1 MYQILFSISL
11 CIMTELNIGAHC
23 SQEDCKQLDF
33 LPIHCEHCD
42 RIFCKIHS
50 SITAHNCPIS
60 SSTYQCHQASS
71 QSRSDDANDKIC
83 DYHLCNQRQLVLLS
97 CDGCYGNFCTSHKQK
112 EVHQCSGLAQ
122 SVRQW
127 DKIQTVKTVDR
138 TALNAISHTIIP
150 TKTNDT
156 LSVKPL
162 SDRARATKAKLI
174 LLKTKMEALPGG
186 QRARELPESER
197 FVIRLSVM
205 PEVLSTN
212 NMISVY
218 FGKRWPLGCIL
229 DYGCEHFHLPRDKK
243 YGLIRLSD
251 ELDEYF
257 TTTECSQHQKDIVS
271 NSLLDLSSSL
281 KQHVV
286 DNCFVEGQLL
296 QIVCLPQT

>member
-1 MYQILFSISL
+1 MLL
-11 CIMTELNIGAHC
+11 L
-23 SQEDCKQLDF
+23 L
-33 LPIHCEHCD
+33 LPIN
-42 RIFCKIHS
+42 ILS
-50 SITAHNCPIS
+50 SG
-60 SSTYQCHQASS
+60 SS
-71 QSRSDDANDKIC
+71 QFRSDDANDNIC
-83 DYHLCNQRQLVLLS
+83 DYHLCNERQLVLLS

-112 EVHQCSGLAQ
+112 EVHQCSSLTQ
-122 SVRQW
+122 SLHQL
-127 DKIQTVKTVDR
+127 DKIQPLKTVDR

-150 TKTNDT
+150 TKINDT

-205 PEVLSTN
+205 PE
-212 NMISVY
+212 
-218 FGKRWPLGCIL
+218 RWPLGCIL

-257 TTTECSQHQKDIVS
+257 ATNCSQHQNHIVSNSLLDLNNEYFATNCSQHQNDIVS
-271 NSLLDLSSSL
+271 NSLLDLNSSL
-281 KQHVV
+281 KQHVGE
-286 DNCFVEGQLL
+286 NCFVEGQLL

>member
-1 MYQILFSISL
+1 
-11 CIMTELNIGAHC
+11 MTELNIGAHC
-23 SQEDCKQLDF
+23 SEKDCRQLDF

-42 RIFCKIHS
+42 RVFCKIHS

-60 SSTYQCHQASS
+60 SSTYKCHQSSS
-71 QSRSDDANDKIC
+71 QFRSDDANDNIC
-83 DYHLCNQRQLVLLS
+83 DYHLCNERQLVLLS

-112 EVHQCSGLAQ
+112 EVHQCSSLTQ
-122 SVRQW
+122 SLHQL
-127 DKIQTVKTVDR
+127 DKIQPLKTVDR

-150 TKTNDT
+150 KKDNDT
-156 LSVKPL
+156 LSVKPV

-257 TTTECSQHQKDIVS
+257 ATDCSQHQNDIVS
-271 NSLLDLSSSL
+271 NSLLDLNSSL
-281 KQHVV
+281 KQHVGE
-286 DNCFVEGQLL
+286 NCFVEGQLL